1 MVVPINFSMISDK
14 RIYQAI
20 AGLVGI
26 LGIVLFIA
34 ILGASGGAAY
44 SGENR
49 NCVTTETVATTE
61 LGTQVVVPVEICE
74 DLGNVRV
81 LP

>member
-1 MVVPINFSMISDK
+1 MESDQ
-14 RIYQAI
+14 RIYQVI

-26 LGIVLFIA
+26 LGIVLFLA
-34 ILGASGGAAY
+34 ILGAADGAAS

-61 LGTQVVVPVEICE
+61 LGTQVVIPVEICE
-74 DLGNVRV
+74 DLDNMRV